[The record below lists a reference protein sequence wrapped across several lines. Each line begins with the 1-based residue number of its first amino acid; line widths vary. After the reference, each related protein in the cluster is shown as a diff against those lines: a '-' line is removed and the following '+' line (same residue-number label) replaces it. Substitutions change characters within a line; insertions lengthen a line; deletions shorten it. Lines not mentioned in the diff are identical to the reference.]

1 MKGTGKTGWT
11 GKATKMI
18 LDTSAWIELFEDT
31 EKSEN
36 VVEALKKNKCFTS
49 VVSVAETAEW
59 CAKKGLRHK
68 MSEYLELIKTGSQ
81 LLGLDESISRMAGEL
96 NQKRKKEGRKWG
108 MIDSIIVATAQ
119 VYGLKILTKD
129 NGFRDLPEAQVL

>member
-11 GKATKMI
+11 GKVTEMI
-18 LDTSAWIELFEDT
+18 LDTSAWVEIFEDT
-31 EKSEN
+31 GKSEY
-36 VVEALKKNKCFTS
+36 VVKALRENNCFTS

-59 CAKKGLRHK
+59 CAKKGLQHK
-68 MSEYLELIKTGSQ
+68 TGDFIELIKTGSR

-119 VYGLKILTKD
+119 TYGLKILTKD
-129 NGFRDLPEAQVL
+129 NGFRDLDEAQVL